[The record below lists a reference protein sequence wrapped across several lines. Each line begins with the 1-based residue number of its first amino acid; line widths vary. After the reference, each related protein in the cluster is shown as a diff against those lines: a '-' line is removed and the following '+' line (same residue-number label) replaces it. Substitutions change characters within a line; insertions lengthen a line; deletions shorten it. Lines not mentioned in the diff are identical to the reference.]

1 MNILIVEDEEAAL
14 KRMMKMLPEVEPAAK
29 VVGHTSTVQA
39 SVEWLRDNPAP
50 DLAFFDVRLGDGDS
64 FSIFKQVEVPCPVIF
79 ITAYDQYAMKA
90 FQVQAIN
97 YLLKPLKKEELAEAI
112 ARYKATTTVRDL
124 SNLSIAPAASTAA
137 DRPTALIKRFL
148 IRYGDHFRVVEPKDI
163 AYIYSLEK
171 NTFLRTKEGRD
182 LPLDESLDRLE
193 KQLDPEK
200 FFRLNR
206 QVIIHF
212 QSIKELV
219 AYSKSRVK
227 VMMDPPFGE
236 DAVVSSE
243 RSAEFKRWLAGGA

>member
-1 MNILIVEDEEAAL
+1 MNILIIEDEDAAL
-14 KRMMKMLPEVEPAAK
+14 KRMTRLLAEIQPEARIIGHAA
-29 VVGHTSTVQA
+29 TVA
-39 SVEWLRDNPAP
+39 EAVRWFKEHPAP
-50 DLAFFDVRLGDGDS
+50 DLAFLDVRLADGDS
-64 FSIFKQVEVPCPVIF
+64 FAIFEQVEVNCPVIF
-79 ITAYDQYAMKA
+79 VTAYDEYAVKA

-97 YLLKPLKKEELAEAI
+97 YLLKPLKKEDLAQAL
-112 ARYKATTTVRDL
+112 ARFSGGSAVRDM
-124 SNLSIAPAASTAA
+124 
-137 DRPTALIKRFL
+137 RPMRMDPPDPLKESAVVLIKRFL

-171 NTFLRTKEGRD
+171 NTFLRTREGRD

-243 RSAEFKRWLAGGA
+243 RSAEFKRWLAGG

>member
-1 MNILIVEDEEAAL
+1 MRILIVEDEPAAQKRMVKLLAEAA
-14 KRMMKMLPEVEPAAK
+14 PDAEVVAIL
-29 VVGHTSTVQA
+29 A
-39 SVEWLRDNPAP
+39 SVAEAVEWFGKNPLP
-50 DLAFFDVRLGDGDS
+50 DLAFFDVRLSDGDS
-64 FSIFKQVEVPCPVIF
+64 FSIFERAAVDCPVIF
-79 ITAYDQYAMKA
+79 VTAYDAYALKA
-90 FQVQAIN
+90 FQVHAVD
-97 YLLKPLKKEELAEAI
+97 YLLKPLKAADLKAALERLGRSASVRQLASL
-112 ARYKATTTVRDL
+112 ATAVQSD
-124 SNLSIAPAASTAA
+124 AASA
-137 DRPTALIKRFL
+137 PALIKRFL

-171 NTFLRTKEGRD
+171 NTFLRTREGRD
-182 LPLDESLDRLE
+182 LPLDDSLDRLE

-243 RSAEFKRWLAGGA
+243 RSAEFKRWLAGG

>member
-1 MNILIVEDEEAAL
+1 
-14 KRMMKMLPEVEPAAK
+14 
-29 VVGHTSTVQA
+29 
-39 SVEWLRDNPAP
+39 
-50 DLAFFDVRLGDGDS
+50 VREL
-64 FSIFKQVEVPCPVIF
+64 
-79 ITAYDQYAMKA
+79 T
-90 FQVQAIN
+90 
-97 YLLKPLKKEELAEAI
+97 PL
-112 ARYKATTTVRDL
+112 
-124 SNLSIAPAASTAA
+124 AASTSDEAPPA
-137 DRPTALIKRFL
+137 MIKRFL

-163 AYIYSLEK
+163 AYIYSMEK

-243 RSAEFKRWLAGGA
+243 RSAEFKRWLAGG